1 LKFGEKVKEQ
11 RINKGLTQKAA
22 AEALGLSTRVLQKYE
37 DGSNYPHN
45 RDVYKRM
52 ADLFEIDVNY
62 FLTEDEEFITEAAR
76 RYGRKGLSQSK
87 AILEQTTALFAGG
100 ELSEEDKLA
109 FIHEIQGIYFD
120 SKEKAK
126 RFTPKKYVKKQ
137 NPK

>member
-11 RINKGLTQKAA
+11 RIKKGLTQKAA
-22 AEALGLSTRVLQKYE
+22 AEALDISTRVLQKYE
-37 DGSNYPHN
+37 DGSNYPHD

-52 ADLFEIDVNY
+52 ANLFEIDVNY

-87 AILEQTTALFAGG
+87 AILEQTSALFAGG
-100 ELSEEDKLA
+100 ELSDEDKLS
-109 FIHEIQGIYFD
+109 FIHEMQEIYFD

-126 RFTPKKYVKKQ
+126 RFTPKKNLKKQ
-137 NPK
+137 NDK

>member
-1 LKFGEKVKEQ
+1 MKFGEKVKEQ
-11 RINKGLTQKAA
+11 RTRQGLTQKAA

-62 FLTEDEEFITEAAR
+62 FLTEDEEFLTEAAK
-76 RYGRKGLSQSK
+76 RYGRKGLSQAQ
-87 AILEQTTALFAGG
+87 AILEQAGALFAGG
-100 ELSEEDKLA
+100 ELSDDDKLA
-109 FIHEIQGIYFD
+109 FIHEMQEIYFD

-126 RFTPKKYVKKQ
+126 RFTPKTHSKKRDA
-137 NPK
+137 K